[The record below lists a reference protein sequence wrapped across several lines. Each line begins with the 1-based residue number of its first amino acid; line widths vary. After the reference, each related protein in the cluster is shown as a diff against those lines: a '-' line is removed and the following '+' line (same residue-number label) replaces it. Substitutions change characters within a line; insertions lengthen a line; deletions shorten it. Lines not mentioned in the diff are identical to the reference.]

1 MAHRDQL
8 TGDGEIWIREGVR
21 IDDGLMGIISHP
33 NIDRPY
39 RCVVSNAGIILHLP
53 DLFAVCAHQEH
64 TMTQLGGIRILTAE
78 TADKTEETDKTDTAE
93 TA

>member
-1 MAHRDQL
+1 M
-8 TGDGEIWIREGVR
+8 TGDGEIGVIESVG
-21 IDDGLMGIISHP
+21 IDDCLGSVCIS
-33 NIDRPY
+33 NFNVDDLQ
-39 RCVVSNAGIILHLP
+39 RCHVSMALDMFHLP